1 MVIEMIYDSQ
11 MDMINFVSASY
22 EDGCHSVSEIAIPR
36 EEFLQRLL
44 EISYE
49 WGHEGDVFHGRFA
62 GETEFEPTEL
72 TFLQPPTEEE
82 GE

>member
-36 EEFLQRLL
+36 EEFLQ
-44 EISYE
+44 
-49 WGHEGDVFHGRFA
+49 
-62 GETEFEPTEL
+62 
-72 TFLQPPTEEE
+72 PPTEEE